1 MFYLFI
7 LLLAALGLHCG
18 AWAFSGFCEWG
29 GYSLVAVCGLLTVVG
44 SLVEKHTGLV
54 APCHVEFPGP
64 GNDLMSPALAS
75 GFLTTE
81 PPGKSFK
88 KKF

>member
-1 MFYLFI
+1 M
-7 LLLAALGLHCG
+7 
-18 AWAFSGFCEWG
+18 SG
-29 GYSLVAVCGLLTVVG
+29 GYSLVAVCGLLTVVA

-54 APCHVEFPGP
+54 APCHVEFRGP
-64 GNDLMSPALAS
+64 GNDLTSPALAS

-81 PPGKSFK
+81 PPGKSLK